1 VGDLAAARDL
11 LRDAEAILPAE
22 GAPAVLRERVEA
34 ARQAALRGG
43 DGLARDA
50 LTTAELRVLGYLPTH
65 LSFPAIAGRL
75 NVSRFTVKTQA
86 MAVYRKL
93 GASSRAE
100 AVDRA
105 RDMGLLA

>member
-1 VGDLAAARDL
+1 MLPHGGGAEV
-11 LRDAEAILPAE
+11 LRDRL
-22 GAPAVLRERVEA
+22 EA
-34 ARQAALRGG
+34 AREAALPGGG
-43 DGLARDA
+43 DGVARDA

-105 RDMGLLA
+105 REIGLLA

>member
-1 VGDLAAARDL
+1 MPG
-11 LRDAEAILPAE
+11 
-22 GAPAVLRERVEA
+22 
-34 ARQAALRGG
+34 
-43 DGLARDA
+43 
-50 LTTAELRVLGYLPTH
+50 VLGYLPTH

-100 AVDRA
+100 VVDRA
-105 RDMGLLA
+105 R

>member
-1 VGDLAAARDL
+1 M
-11 LRDAEAILPAE
+11 LRGRL
-22 GAPAVLRERVEA
+22 EA
-34 ARQAALRGG
+34 AREAAGSGAG
-43 DGLARDA
+43 DAAARDA

-105 RDMGLLA
+105 REIGLLA

>member
-1 VGDLAAARDL
+1 VLRDRLQAAR
-11 LRDAEAILPAE
+11 
-22 GAPAVLRERVEA
+22 EA
-34 ARQAALRGG
+34 AMAGG
-43 DGLARDA
+43 GGIARDI
-50 LTTAELRVLGYLPTH
+50 LTTAEMRVLGYLPTH

-105 RDMGLLA
+105 REIGLLA

>member
-1 VGDLAAARDL
+1 VDAAREAGHPGAADRAARD
-11 LRDAEAILPAE
+11 P
-22 GAPAVLRERVEA
+22 
-34 ARQAALRGG
+34 
-43 DGLARDA
+43 
-50 LTTAELRVLGYLPTH
+50 LTTAEMRVLGYLPTH

-105 RDMGLLA
+105 REIGLLA

>member
-1 VGDLAAARDL
+1 MLRDRLGAAR
-11 LRDAEAILPAE
+11 
-22 GAPAVLRERVEA
+22 EA
-34 ARQAALRGG
+34 AGAGAGEG
-43 DGLARDA
+43 IARDA
-50 LTTAELRVLGYLPTH
+50 LTTAEMRVLGYLPTH

-100 AVDRA
+100 AVNQA
-105 RDMGLLA
+105 RDIGLLA